1 MDSTALRSS
10 RFDSQA
16 KTGKSTRLGWY
27 KGYKLHLVTSTDLV
41 PLALEFKTANVYDS
55 NCEQLVKRLY
65 SYDIFILLRDAAYDS
80 IKLFKIYDEISINL
94 ITDINLRKAKSYSS
108 IKNEYR
114 INNLLYLQSLIG
126 EKIYK
131 K

>member
-1 MDSTALRSS
+1 M
-10 RFDSQA
+10 
-16 KTGKSTRLGWY
+16 
-27 KGYKLHLVTSTDLV
+27 
-41 PLALEFKTANVYDS
+41 PLALEFTTANVYDS

-65 SYDIFILLRDAAYDS
+65 SYDIFILLGDADYDS
-80 IKLFKIYDEISINL
+80 IKLFKLCDEMSINL

-114 INNLLYLQSLIG
+114 VKNLLYLQSPIG

-131 K
+131 KDFLLNDYLVL